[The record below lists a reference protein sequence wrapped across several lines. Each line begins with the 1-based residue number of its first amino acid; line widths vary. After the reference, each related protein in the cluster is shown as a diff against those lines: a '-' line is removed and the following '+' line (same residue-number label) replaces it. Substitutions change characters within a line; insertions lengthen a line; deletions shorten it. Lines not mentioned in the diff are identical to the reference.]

1 MAALSNT
8 VARLK
13 CPFHCDSPVSQAVG
27 RKVPRP
33 LSLQGLAS
41 SFRDCPCQRTS
52 QIHPGPKRND
62 RLETVHH
69 AGFPVRIQRRPVPF
83 RSDPANF
90 ACANDFTFKMTAA
103 WRGATFA
110 RRRLPVLSGMTR
122 CGRSFSGSR
131 DLPHE
136 AAMTRPGARSR
147 DVFMFAVSLVQPGA
161 RPGGLQGKVEAG
173 RKMDITCR
181 GKAVVHLPA
190 DLPREIRGGRP

>member
-1 MAALSNT
+1 MNAPALLPACDRPVGERNRKGGDTDPGINRRDRRSGSCRDLAATLCPSPVDDVTTCPGRHARAKSMPALSNT

-62 RLETVHH
+62 GLETVHH

-83 RSDPANF
+83 RGDPANF

-103 WRGATFA
+103 
-110 RRRLPVLSGMTR
+110 
-122 CGRSFSGSR
+122 
-131 DLPHE
+131 
-136 AAMTRPGARSR
+136 
-147 DVFMFAVSLVQPGA
+147 
-161 RPGGLQGKVEAG
+161 
-173 RKMDITCR
+173 
-181 GKAVVHLPA
+181 
-190 DLPREIRGGRP
+190 